1 MSATA
6 TVIKRIDKYLALVAV
21 MERIRRQAY
30 GETGRVRAVRV
41 GTSGDNRRA

>member
-30 GETGRVRAVRV
+30 GETGLVRAVIIDAP
-41 GTSGDNRRA
+41 SNNSSC